1 MKKLLLLILF
11 LNIYSPI
18 FSQTINV
25 VNREDNKPIPN
36 AKVFVKELNQ
46 TYTTNKE
53 GKIQLP
59 KSSYTIINVEVQSS
73 KYELLQTN
81 LNISNSESDLLI
93 SLTPKVFKFDDV
105 TVYSATRQ
113 KQKITESPAAIYSQ
127 SPEQIRAIS
136 RTGQIAQVFQ
146 NFTGID
152 VLQNGASDF
161 IVNTRGFNGGLNR
174 RILVLQDGRDASMPL
189 LGAQEWNSFSMP
201 LDEFSRIEFI
211 RGPAASLYGAN
222 AFNGVMNLTSYSPKE
237 VLGAKASVI
246 AGDYQT
252 YRADARYA
260 GEWSLFSYKLS
271 IGTSQRLNY
280 STRRDSIQLLEYSG
294 LPLERKILTED
305 DRMTKSLYGSLRM
318 DFDLGKEK
326 VITSEFGYSRNTNEM
341 FVFGLG
347 RTFVKDVERPY
358 ARIAFNTNNFHLQ
371 AHYMQRHTMD
381 TMWLMVPNAPLL
393 DNSKD
398 IFIESQY
405 NLKAMDNLSFVF
417 GASQDFQFIRTF
429 GTSLPNDVDANYTGL
444 YSQVDYKTNFKI
456 DVVASARV
464 DFASIHETQFS
475 PRIAFVYKPKSNHNL
490 RISGGRSFQ
499 RPNYSELYR
508 LTPDAPA
515 FDPKTGKPVNFTAI
529 QKQIND
535 TLAALTGT
543 DPQLNFGLSAM
554 NSKAIGNP
562 NLKVEN
568 NVGIDF
574 GYEGTFF
581 NHFKFSADVYYNQ
594 INDFVTNFLP
604 KVNTDIPEW
613 TPNLP
618 ENLKQYTDLV
628 KSMVYSPLNARDKL
642 RLSDYNGV
650 PTFVVSN
657 TNVGKI
663 VQGGLELNLMYF
675 YNKNLSAELGY
686 SNYKFKVIEAND
698 YQNIL
703 PNTSPNKY
711 KVAVAYQ
718 KSNFIDVRID
728 YNYTEGFDWLAGT
741 YVGEVPSY
749 SLVNL
754 NLGFYPINGLELGV
768 NIFNLLDT
776 KHYQMFGGTYLP
788 RYTTFKLSYTI

>member
-1 MKKLLLLILF
+1 
-11 LNIYSPI
+11 
-18 FSQTINV
+18 
-25 VNREDNKPIPN
+25 
-36 AKVFVKELNQ
+36 
-46 TYTTNKE
+46 
-53 GKIQLP
+53 
-59 KSSYTIINVEVQSS
+59 
-73 KYELLQTN
+73 
-81 LNISNSESDLLI
+81 
-93 SLTPKVFKFDDV
+93 
-105 TVYSATRQ
+105 
-113 KQKITESPAAIYSQ
+113 
-127 SPEQIRAIS
+127 
-136 RTGQIAQVFQ
+136 
-146 NFTGID
+146 
-152 VLQNGASDF
+152 
-161 IVNTRGFNGGLNR
+161 
-174 RILVLQDGRDASMPL
+174 
-189 LGAQEWNSFSMP
+189 
-201 LDEFSRIEFI
+201 
-211 RGPAASLYGAN
+211 
-222 AFNGVMNLTSYSPKE
+222 
-237 VLGAKASVI
+237 
-246 AGDYQT
+246 
-252 YRADARYA
+252 
-260 GEWSLFSYKLS
+260 
-271 IGTSQRLNY
+271 
-280 STRRDSIQLLEYSG
+280 
-294 LPLERKILTED
+294 
-305 DRMTKSLYGSLRM
+305 
-318 DFDLGKEK
+318 
-326 VITSEFGYSRNTNEM
+326 
-341 FVFGLG
+341 
-347 RTFVKDVERPY
+347 
-358 ARIAFNTNNFHLQ
+358 
-371 AHYMQRHTMD
+371 
-381 TMWLMVPNAPLL
+381 
-393 DNSKD
+393 
-398 IFIESQY
+398 
-405 NLKAMDNLSFVF
+405 
-417 GASQDFQFIRTF
+417 
-429 GTSLPNDVDANYTGL
+429 
-444 YSQVDYKTNFKI
+444 
-456 DVVASARV
+456 
-464 DFASIHETQFS
+464 
-475 PRIAFVYKPKSNHNL
+475 
-490 RISGGRSFQ
+490 
-499 RPNYSELYR
+499 
-508 LTPDAPA
+508 
-515 FDPKTGKPVNFTAI
+515 
-529 QKQIND
+529 
-535 TLAALTGT
+535 
-543 DPQLNFGLSAM
+543 M